1 MRNIKWFAAAAAGA
15 AILAGVGVVVW
26 SPSTTQ
32 AFVLAPKLGQIDP
45 LQIMT
50 NAKDLPTQTYEDR
63 TFVF

>member
-1 MRNIKWFAAAAAGA
+1 MRNIKWFASAVAGA
-15 AILAGVGVVVW
+15 LILAGVVVW
-26 SPSTTQ
+26 TVSTTQ
-32 AFVLAPKLGQIDP
+32 AFVPVPKLSQIDP